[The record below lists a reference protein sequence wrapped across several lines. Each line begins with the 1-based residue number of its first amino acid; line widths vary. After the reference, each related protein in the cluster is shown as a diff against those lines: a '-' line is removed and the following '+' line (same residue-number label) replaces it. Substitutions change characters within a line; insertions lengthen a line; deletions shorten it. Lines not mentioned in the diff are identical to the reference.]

1 MKISHL
7 HDDNPAGALAG
18 DEAIPIVQGGQTK
31 GTTIG
36 AVSAAARA
44 PIEAELAGGA
54 SAYGTWLAQPGN
66 AGKSQAEF
74 LEALRGDAGP
84 EGPEGPAGVGPEGPP
99 GEEGPIGPEGP
110 EGQEGPPGLQGIA
123 GPQGNPGIQGPQGIP
138 GNTGGPGPAGA
149 AAKTLYVTADRQQFT
164 GNAYGLTPATQA
176 IKLDA
181 YRQNNTGA
189 LSWTATAYDLNGNVL
204 SATTLRT
211 TKTGTVAATN
221 QTTVYL
227 QSGML
232 PPGTKTLIV
241 AASSSAPDN
250 LSDLVSIVVTQ
261 DGVDGADG
269 ENGTPGTPGA
279 SAKTLYLTSDRQQ
292 FTYDSAGALA
302 PAGQVVTLTANR
314 QNNAGALSWAAI
326 AYNAAGGNLG
336 GVTLRTTAG
345 GTIAATSQGIVYL
358 QSGQLPAGT
367 ASVIVI
373 ATSGAPDN
381 ISDLLSVVKVQDGIA
396 GTAGT
401 NGTNGIDGAP
411 GAPAKTLYLTSD
423 RQQFTYNSA
432 GALNPATQ
440 VISLTANRQ
449 NNVGA
454 LSWSA
459 VAYNGAG
466 ANLGAV
472 TLRTTAGGTIAATTQ
487 NTVYLQSGQLP
498 AGTASVIVTA
508 TSAAPDNVSDQAS
521 IVKVQDGAAGSN
533 GTPGTN
539 GADGASAKTI
549 YLASDFQHVT
559 YNGAG
564 ALAPAAQVV
573 TLTANRQ
580 NNAGALTWSATAY
593 DAAGAGLGAVALRTT
608 AGGTTA
614 ATNQTIVY
622 LQSGQLPAGRQRLV
636 VTATSGGPDNISDL
650 LSIVKAQDGAAGT
663 PGTPGTPGTNGNNG
677 ANGVSPIAVEARPP
691 AHTIAANAGGVPNAD
706 QLPFATANT
715 ATQAGVVVPITG
727 VTIVGAG
734 NCTAAVV
741 GTDVQGN
748 NPVGEGYIDYDVA
761 AAGQTVRKRITFLV
775 VPAGSGG
782 SSSAAGGASGPITW
796 PSYAQHGVPLAINAS
811 GTGKLKVSLT
821 GTYKCALGGGGRVQ
835 AKIMIRP
842 TSGTVVDVVGSAV
855 TGSDSEETFEPHRQ
869 STGTLSTGA
878 ITLTGLTVGGAYEL
892 IVVDYRIG
900 NDMVSSTMTL
910 FAEQVT

>member
-1 MKISHL
+1 
-7 HDDNPAGALAG
+7 
-18 DEAIPIVQGGQTK
+18 
-31 GTTIG
+31 
-36 AVSAAARA
+36 
-44 PIEAELAGGA
+44 
-54 SAYGTWLAQPGN
+54 
-66 AGKSQAEF
+66 
-74 LEALRGDAGP
+74 
-84 EGPEGPAGVGPEGPP
+84 
-99 GEEGPIGPEGP
+99 
-110 EGQEGPPGLQGIA
+110 
-123 GPQGNPGIQGPQGIP
+123 QGIP

-164 GNAYGLTPATQA
+164 GNAYGVTPATQA

-181 YRQNNTGA
+181 YRQNNAGA

-250 LSDLVSIVVTQ
+250 LSDLGTIVVTQ

-292 FTYDSAGALA
+292 FTHDSAGALA

-396 GTAGT
+396 
-401 NGTNGIDGAP
+401 
-411 GAPAKTLYLTSD
+411 
-423 RQQFTYNSA
+423 
-432 GALNPATQ
+432 
-440 VISLTANRQ
+440 
-449 NNVGA
+449 
-454 LSWSA
+454 
-459 VAYNGAG
+459 
-466 ANLGAV
+466 
-472 TLRTTAGGTIAATTQ
+472 
-487 NTVYLQSGQLP
+487 
-498 AGTASVIVTA
+498 
-508 TSAAPDNVSDQAS
+508 
-521 IVKVQDGAAGSN
+521 GAAGSN

-622 LQSGQLPAGRQRLV
+622 LQSGQLPAGWQRLV

-691 AHTIAANAGGVPNAD
+691 APPTPANAGGVPNAD

-727 VTIVGAG
+727 VTIVGA
-734 NCTAAVV
+734 
-741 GTDVQGN
+741 
-748 NPVGEGYIDYDVA
+748 
-761 AAGQTVRKRITFLV
+761 
-775 VPAGSGG
+775 
-782 SSSAAGGASGPITW
+782 
-796 PSYAQHGVPLAINAS
+796 
-811 GTGKLKVSLT
+811 
-821 GTYKCALGGGGRVQ
+821 
-835 AKIMIRP
+835 
-842 TSGTVVDVVGSAV
+842 
-855 TGSDSEETFEPHRQ
+855 
-869 STGTLSTGA
+869 
-878 ITLTGLTVGGAYEL
+878 
-892 IVVDYRIG
+892 
-900 NDMVSSTMTL
+900 
-910 FAEQVT
+910 